1 MAHVGHTHGSVADMI
16 FSVGPRVHRA
26 LRYRNSLRLSRH
38 PRGRPACGAHMHG
51 KAPAAQWDVRPF
63 QRPIISHTHVLWP
76 FGGWL
81 HERRNCRLPR
91 WKSRIAQNRNV
102 STFRRVSG
110 S

>member
-26 LRYRNSLRLSRH
+26 LRYRNSLRLSGH

-76 FGGWL
+76 FGGVAARAAQL
-81 HERRNCRLPR
+81 PPSKLKKPNSAEQERKHVQTRER
-91 WKSRIAQNRNV
+91 K
-102 STFRRVSG
+102 
-110 S
+110 